1 MCPEAVANFIVAS
14 DQYEAVRPAFVAN
27 IICKYSVPKPV
38 RFIGELVADFIVH
51 PQKSKL
57 GINMKKVLLLCVVV
71 LAGCAAN
78 SGVVPMGEDRFM
90 VSRQAATG
98 FSGSGTLKAEAL
110 KEADEHC
117 KKINRVLVVRKV
129 TEAKPPYIL
138 GNYPKAEIEF
148 SCVARSAS

>member
-1 MCPEAVANFIVAS
+1 
-14 DQYEAVRPAFVAN
+14 
-27 IICKYSVPKPV
+27 
-38 RFIGELVADFIVH
+38 
-51 PQKSKL
+51 
-57 GINMKKVLLLCVVV
+57 MKKVLLLCVV

-117 KKINRVLVVRKV
+117 KKMSRVLVVSRV

-138 GNYPKAEIEF
+138 GNYPKADIEF
-148 SCVARSAS
+148 SCGAHSAS

>member
-1 MCPEAVANFIVAS
+1 
-14 DQYEAVRPAFVAN
+14 
-27 IICKYSVPKPV
+27 
-38 RFIGELVADFIVH
+38 
-51 PQKSKL
+51 
-57 GINMKKVLLLCVVV
+57 MKKAMLACLV

-78 SGVVPMGEDRFM
+78 SGIVPMGEDRYM

-117 KKINRVLVVRKV
+117 KKANRVLVVNKV

-138 GNYPKAEIEF
+138 GNYPKADVEF
-148 SCVARSAS
+148 SCFARRAS